1 MDGKN
6 RRKALNFSIKKQM
19 QIRLFIKILGIILIG
34 VGLMAAIF
42 YFYSNREI
50 NSSYRQFHIHADN
63 FLDLLRP
70 AVLSSLVLA
79 LLASIAITVF
89 LPIKI
94 AGPLFRIE
102 SDLKEKVAGG
112 DLTARIILRKGD
124 ELSDL
129 AETVNVC
136 LENFRQRI
144 ETTQKLANDLESRI
158 SDTKG
163 LDNKDV
169 EYLIMKINENLK
181 QFKV

>member
-34 VGLMAAIF
+34 VGLMAVIF

-70 AVLSSLVLA
+70 AVLASLVLS

-94 AGPLFRIE
+94 DVPLFMI
-102 SDLKEKVAGG
+102 
-112 DLTARIILRKGD
+112 
-124 ELSDL
+124 
-129 AETVNVC
+129 
-136 LENFRQRI
+136 
-144 ETTQKLANDLESRI
+144 
-158 SDTKG
+158 
-163 LDNKDV
+163 
-169 EYLIMKINENLK
+169 
-181 QFKV
+181 